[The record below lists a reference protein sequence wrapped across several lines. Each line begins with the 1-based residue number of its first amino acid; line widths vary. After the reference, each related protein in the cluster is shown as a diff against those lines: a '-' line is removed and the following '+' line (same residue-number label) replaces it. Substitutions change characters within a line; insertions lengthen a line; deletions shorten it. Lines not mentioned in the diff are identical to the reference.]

1 MELTSATYE
10 VVATY
15 KTAIWGRGAGVI
27 WGRGRA

>member
-10 VVATY
+10 VVANSNM
-15 KTAIWGRGAGVI
+15 GRGVGII